1 MTKKEKIRKFVFFF
15 NQITSKEE
23 KGGTD
28 MDPQI
33 RLEYK
38 Q

>member
-1 MTKKEKIRKFVFFF
+1 MTKKEKIRKKFFF
-15 NQITSKEE
+15 YQITSKEE
-23 KGGTD
+23 KGRTD

-33 RLEYK
+33 RLAYK